1 MQDIAAIV
9 AANNA
14 AQSQFNNNWLKDNKD
29 EYLRI
34 KAENKNCGEWTPY
47 LAAAYIATG
56 REKK

>member
-34 KAENKNCGEWTPY
+34 KAENKNG
-47 LAAAYIATG
+47 
-56 REKK
+56 EKK